1 LFLYN
6 ATVLFDGT
14 GEPEVTVE
22 YIGPEPLGTGA
33 EKYYIQR
40 IMVPPD
46 CSAYSSNSVIVPVA
60 EHVPMD
66 QYDKTTGLMTSFIDI
81 DTAGTELSMVYINVD
96 MTQNFEFIPRS
107 TQTRTFELKRF
118 ESKVDLILTTV
129 FRDDNNERIV
139 PKP

>member
-1 LFLYN
+1 M
-6 ATVLFDGT
+6 
-14 GEPEVTVE
+14 TVE

-81 DTAGTELSMVYINVD
+81 DTAHWLGPDIGFKMKPIVRMEES
-96 MTQNFEFIPRS
+96 NFA
-107 TQTRTFELKRF
+107 
-118 ESKVDLILTTV
+118 
-129 FRDDNNERIV
+129 
-139 PKP
+139 